1 MHMFKAKNLT
11 MVEILFIQKV
21 IAVYM
26 SNVYTCSLFGHRIS
40 YTYLLAMK
48 TIARCICILLYRK
61 KLYLTAI

>member
-1 MHMFKAKNLT
+1 MHMFKAKTLT

-40 YTYLLAMK
+40 YTYLLAIK
-48 TIARCICILLYRK
+48 TIARCTYILLYRK
-61 KLYLTAI
+61 KTFI